1 MNVHLLPPPPL
12 AIRNSIGNLFVHDHA
27 CLMALVVFI
36 IAIVITV
43 TTIIIIPVT
52 NVITITAVII
62 VTMRA

>member
-27 CLMALVVFI
+27 CLMAFVVFI
-36 IAIVITV
+36 IAITTV
-43 TTIIIIPVT
+43 TTIIIISVT